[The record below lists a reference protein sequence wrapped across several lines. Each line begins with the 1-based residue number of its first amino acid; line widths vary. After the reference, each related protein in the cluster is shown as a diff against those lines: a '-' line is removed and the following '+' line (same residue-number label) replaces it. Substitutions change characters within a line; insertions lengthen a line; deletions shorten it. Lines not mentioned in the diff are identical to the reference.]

1 MYWRTHFL
9 NTCLGR
15 FLGSNKTKRQQS
27 CAETL
32 STVAMLARLAPRVCV
47 VSRHGTR
54 MGHRHALITAGNT
67 QENAT
72 RSTLVISHPPRSAA
86 RASSSLTTE
95 RIDRHHD
102 AGARVRGVCT
112 ASPLDAFSAAVTSAV
127 QQVGDA
133 VVSLNIPGSN
143 PSGNY
148 GAEAAGSA
156 GSGVIFAPD
165 GYLLTN
171 AHVVGLAKQ
180 MSVTLTDGR
189 SIVGTT
195 VGTDP
200 STDLAV
206 VRVNAG
212 GLPFAALGDS
222 DKLQAGQLVVAIG
235 NPLGFQSTVSAGV
248 VSALG
253 RSLRAKDGQL
263 IEGIIQAKVSHSP
276 ILPICP
282 TQPSLIVDHPHTSP
296 RVSNHIYHAP
306 CIQRIPF
313 LSPISTTRRTL
324 RSILAI
330 PAAPWWTHQRVWLG
344 STRPSSP
351 TRRTS
356 HSQCRST
363 RHSGSSPRSSP
374 MAKSEDRTWGSD
386 CSRGPSSASS
396 KRGTASRRTMCSSFC
411 RCASAYAVPMCCA
424 CIISASFVLNCVA
437 VAWQLRGSCASIVHR
452 FQLCINCASIPIV
465 HQLCVDST
473 VRT

>member
-1 MYWRTHFL
+1 M
-9 NTCLGR
+9 G
-15 FLGSNKTKRQQS
+15 KRQQS

-72 RSTLVISHPPRSAA
+72 RSTRVISHPPRSAA

-95 RIDRHHD
+95 RIDRHHN

-112 ASPLDAFSAAVTSAV
+112 ASPLDAFSAAVTSTV

-171 AHVVGLAKQ
+171 AHVVGIAKQ

-263 IEGIIQAKVSHSP
+263 IEGIIQTDVALNPGNSGGPLVDTSARVVGINTAIIANAQNLSFSVPSNTAQWVVSEILSYGKV
-276 ILPICP
+276 
-282 TQPSLIVDHPHTSP
+282 
-296 RVSNHIYHAP
+296 
-306 CIQRIPF
+306 
-313 LSPISTTRRTL
+313 RR
-324 RSILAI
+324 SY
-330 PAAPWWTHQRVWLG
+330 LG
-344 STRPSSP
+344 LGLQSRPVK
-351 TRRTS
+351 R
-356 HSQCRST
+356 QFQT
-363 RHSGSSPRSSP
+363 RHGFEKNHVLVVLQVCIGVRCSHVLRVHHFSIICAQLCGS
-374 MAKSEDRTWGSD
+374 
-386 CSRGPSSASS
+386 
-396 KRGTASRRTMCSSFC
+396 
-411 RCASAYAVPMCCA
+411 
-424 CIISASFVLNCVA
+424 CVA
-437 VAWQLRGSCASIVHR
+437 VAWQLCINCASIPIVH
-452 FQLCINCASIPIV
+452 QLCINCASIPIV
-465 HQLCVDST
+465 HQLCVDSA

>member
-1 MYWRTHFL
+1 
-9 NTCLGR
+9 
-15 FLGSNKTKRQQS
+15 
-27 CAETL
+27 
-32 STVAMLARLAPRVCV
+32 
-47 VSRHGTR
+47 

-72 RSTLVISHPPRSAA
+72 RSTRVISHPPRSAA

-95 RIDRHHD
+95 RIDRHHN

-112 ASPLDAFSAAVTSAV
+112 ASPLDAFSAAVTSTV

-171 AHVVGLAKQ
+171 AHVVGIAKQ

-263 IEGIIQAKVSHSP
+263 IEGIIQAKSVSLSHSA
-276 ILPICP
+276 
-282 TQPSLIVDHPHTSP
+282 HMPHTAQFDRRSP
-296 RVSNHIYHAP
+296 AYITQCITPHVSRPMYSADTIPLPNFDDQTDVALNPGNSGGPLVDTSARVVGINTAIIANAQNLSFSVPSNTAQWVVSEI
-306 CIQRIPF
+306 
-313 LSPISTTRRTL
+313 LSYGKVRR
-324 RSILAI
+324 SY
-330 PAAPWWTHQRVWLG
+330 LG
-344 STRPSSP
+344 LGLQSRPVK
-351 TRRTS
+351 R
-356 HSQCRST
+356 QFQT
-363 RHSGSSPRSSP
+363 RHGFEKNHVLVVLQVCIGVRCSHVLRVHHFSIICAQLCGS
-374 MAKSEDRTWGSD
+374 
-386 CSRGPSSASS
+386 
-396 KRGTASRRTMCSSFC
+396 
-411 RCASAYAVPMCCA
+411 
-424 CIISASFVLNCVA
+424 CVA
-437 VAWQLRGSCASIVHR
+437 VAWQLCINCASIPIVH
-452 FQLCINCASIPIV
+452 QLCINCASIPIV
-465 HQLCVDST
+465 HQLCVDSA